1 MSPVPVSRYQHE
13 DSKRK
18 IRRLEQCAQSSLQR
32 AIASQGALAILY
44 GRRLKYYIRETEV
57 LTEVLFFEL
66 FLLALKC
73 NSLSDLTFGH
83 GLLGYLICPKYTM

>member
-1 MSPVPVSRYQHE
+1 MTLTAKHLAKIQFEFVLSPVPVSRYQHE

-57 LTEVLFFEL
+57 LTEI
-66 FLLALKC
+66 
-73 NSLSDLTFGH
+73 LS
-83 GLLGYLICPKYTM
+83 YLEDQQRKLINRGN